1 MILALA
7 IIIFVIGYC
16 LESYENN
23 TYRAQR
29 RGSFNA
35 KRSKQPLPRD
45 FIAGE
50 SPVIKSLLFYPES
63 TNPQEASQQ
72 NAMFPLKA
80 SGPPHVPEVSIRQKQ
95 LCTKCNA

>member
-7 IIIFVIGYC
+7 IILFVIGCC
-16 LESYENN
+16 LESYEDN
-23 TYRAQR
+23 TYRVQR

-63 TNPQEASQQ
+63 TNPQEASLQ
-72 NAMFPLKA
+72 NAKFLLRA
-80 SGPPHVPEVSIRQKQ
+80 SGQPHVPGVSNHQKQ
-95 LCTKCNA
+95 YCTKYNA